1 MSFADSSGI
10 HRPVVYSLL
19 SGSGEGTTTVREGSQ
34 DDARSKISRVQK
46 RRGLKDQEVH
56 RASGEAT
63 RGKATATNVRGAQ
76 GMIGST
82 HENEEDP
89 P

>member
-46 RRGLKDQEVH
+46 RRGLKDQEIK
-56 RASGEAT
+56 RASCEVIGGEAT
-63 RGKATATNVRGAQ
+63 STKVRGA
-76 GMIGST
+76 
-82 HENEEDP
+82 
-89 P
+89 